1 MFKEAMHGL
10 YLKKTFLESEIG
22 FSFPR
27 IRPCV
32 GGFSDIIDVT
42 DKNLVQ
48 CIVAMRNM
56 VPNSVLN
63 TSTREAEGFRDHLIQ
78 LSFKNFMEV
87 NNKLY
92 TENGINSKKVVDNFY
107 FIGNKFKEYKMIGIS
122 IHSYKEG
129 MQACK
134 VLNS

>member
-1 MFKEAMHGL
+1 MNFRSASKGIPTNNIL
-10 YLKKTFLESEIG
+10 SRLEKISI
-22 FSFPR
+22 
-27 IRPCV
+27 
-32 GGFSDIIDVT
+32 
-42 DKNLVQ
+42 K
-48 CIVAMRNM
+48 
-56 VPNSVLN
+56 
-63 TSTREAEGFRDHLIQ
+63 
-78 LSFKNFMEV
+78 LSFKDFINI